1 MSKLRG
7 SFSFVIYDAQVGYVL
22 ATNDCNGTHTM
33 WQAHIASDNSLLV
46 ACNCEISIAYIERT
60 PIAAGEYK
68 FGWRSLPVPYM
79 ASSETVMSKCSEAR
93 QAALDA
99 LAVCCLPCYN
109 KDRAY
114 ACACTSVRPKNQYA
128 SDQQKLVLLRAIP
141 SSLRRPWLTAWPVM
155 YP

>member
-7 SFSFVIYDAQVGYVL
+7 SFSFVVYDSQVGYVL
-22 ATNDCNGTHTM
+22 ATNDCNGTHSL

-46 ACNCEISIAYIERT
+46 ACNCEVSVKYIERT

-68 FGWRSLPVPYM
+68 FGWRSVPIPYM

-99 LAVCCLPCYN
+99 LAVCTCLRVHILPTRLA
-109 KDRAY
+109 DA
-114 ACACTSVRPKNQYA
+114 
-128 SDQQKLVLLRAIP
+128 LRQ
-141 SSLRRPWLTAWPVM
+141 
-155 YP
+155 